1 MRACKSLSD
10 MKWGEYPA
18 IIFKRTGRLSLS
30 VKAKVLAGIAAVTDD
45 QAIVADALEDALE
58 APAQPEEAAATL
70 ALAIALIEEDIERS
84 AGAVKDRAKSIKAQ
98 AATEVNVEM
107 SFFSSRIKVDG
118 ILDDEIGCLLLGVAL
133 KLGLSDVDQVK
144 ASKIALHFLGGLTG
158 IDRVKVRASTV
169 VPWIDKPE
177 FINVSNAH
185 LNGHPKVRP
194 R

>member
-1 MRACKSLSD
+1 MGVS
-10 MKWGEYPA
+10 P
-18 IIFKRTGRLSLS
+18 FS
-30 VKAKVLAGIAAVTDD
+30 VTAKVLAGIAAVTDD
-45 QAIVADALEDALE
+45 QAIVADALEDAFE
-58 APAQPEEAAATL
+58 APAQPEEAAAAL
-70 ALAIALIEEDIERS
+70 ALAIALIEEDVERS

-98 AATEVNVEM
+98 AATEVNVEV
-107 SFFSSRIKVDG
+107 SFFSSRIKWMWYFGRRDRAPF
-118 ILDDEIGCLLLGVAL
+118 LGVAL

-158 IDRVKVRASTV
+158 IDRVKVRASTF

-177 FINVSNAH
+177 FIDVSTAH